1 MTLGNRKPSSSN
13 TSSRRSNTSSRRS
26 NTSRTRSN
34 TSRTRSNTSRTR
46 SNTSSRGSNTSSR
59 GSNTRR
65 KKKRRKRS
73 NTSRKK
79 IKRKKRKKKSRKRA
93 KRANQN
99 KIIAYLKNIDTKQ
112 IGNLVK
118 KYEQKH
124 KKISMYYLTEYN
136 EKTKQIKGEKMFMG
150 DFINRLKKDI
160 NETDFIN
167 QCKLIKK
174 GGKGQFGGG
183 LISANLFVTLSNITM
198 VISTIYIVCVAD
210 SAALTG
216 LTAGFSA
223 LLTGQ
228 CNSFAE
234 SSFRLIGFGN
244 PVCNAWSSVVG
255 NLLLALGGDPLA
267 ITKVTGIVVVI
278 MKSPR
283 WIPRLHGAF
292 LKKLANVFVLGGMMD
307 QDEFDKLDDI
317 TNLLPTLTGQERT
330 MLELEDI
337 DMSDVF

>member
-1 MTLGNRKPSSSN
+1 MTLGNRKSRSSRSSRSRG
-13 TSSRRSNTSSRRS
+13 TRGSRGSRSRSSRSRSRGSRSRSRRSRRS
-26 NTSRTRSN
+26 RGTR
-34 TSRTRSNTSRTR
+34 
-46 SNTSSRGSNTSSR
+46 G
-59 GSNTRR
+59 
-65 KKKRRKRS
+65 KRS
-73 NTSRKK
+73 M
-79 IKRKKRKKKSRKRA
+79 KRKSKKKSRTRTKSS
-93 KRANQN
+93 KKANQK
-99 KIIAYLKNIDTKQ
+99 KIMAYLKNIDTKQ

-150 DFINRLKKDI
+150 DFIKRLKKDV
-160 NETDFIN
+160 NEKDFIN
-167 QCKLIKK
+167 ECKLIKK
-174 GGKGQFGGG
+174 GGKGQLGGG
-183 LISANLFVTLSNITM
+183 LFSANLFVTLSNITLA
-198 VISTIYIVCVAD
+198 ISTIYVVCVAD

-317 TNLLPTLTGQERT
+317 TNLLPALTGQERT

-337 DMSDVF
+337 D